1 MRTIAILPVKSFTVA
16 KQRLAAMLG
25 AGSRQALAQA
35 MFSDV
40 LASLRR
46 VPGVDWVA
54 VVTADR
60 VAESAAL
67 GERVHVLRDTE
78 QAGQSAAAELGVREV
93 GDADAVL
100 LVPGDCPALN
110 PKQLDALIASVEPAP
125 SVVIQYAL
133 GCGFDRVLLVPGD
146 TPLLDPGEVAGLLR
160 RGIDEDMAAVVVPDR
175 HGEGTN
181 ALLLCPPDA
190 IEPSF
195 GPGSCERHMAAAR
208 ERGLVCAVERVPTT
222 LEARRGHAPST
233 RGALR
238 QLDRS
243 QAWRR
248 PPVPA

>member
-1 MRTIAILPVKSFTVA
+1 MSTIAILPVKSFGAA
-16 KQRLAAMLG
+16 KQRLAAALG

-46 VPGVDWVA
+46 VPGIDSVA

-67 GERVHVLRDTE
+67 GERVQVLRDTE
-78 QAGQSAAAELGVREV
+78 QAGQSAAASIGI
-93 GDADAVL
+93 D
-100 LVPGDCPALN
+100 
-110 PKQLDALIASVEPAP
+110 
-125 SVVIQYAL
+125 YAL

-160 RGIDEDMAAVVVPDR
+160 LGIDEDMAAVVVPDR

-190 IEPSF
+190 IQPSF

-208 ERGLVCAVERVPTT
+208 ERGLACAVERVPTLALDVDTSQDLELLAAT
-222 LEARRGHAPST
+222 LEARRGQAPST
-233 RGALR
+233 RGTLR

>member
-1 MRTIAILPVKSFTVA
+1 MSTIAILPVKSFGAA
-16 KQRLAAMLG
+16 KQRLAGALG

-35 MFSDV
+35 MFADV

-46 VPGVDWVA
+46 VPGIDSVA

-78 QAGQSAAAELGVREV
+78 QGGQSVAAMIG
-93 GDADAVL
+93 
-100 LVPGDCPALN
+100 
-110 PKQLDALIASVEPAP
+110 
-125 SVVIQYAL
+125 IQYAQAR
-133 GCGFDRVLLVPGD
+133 GFGRVLLVPGD
-146 TPLLDPGEVAGLLR
+146 TPLLEPGEVAGLLR
-160 RGIDEDMAAVVVPDR
+160 RGHDEGFGAVVVPDR

-181 ALLLCPPDA
+181 ALLLSPPDA
-190 IEPSF
+190 IQPAF
-195 GPGSCERHMAAAR
+195 GPGSCERHMASAQAA
-208 ERGLVCAVERVPTT
+208 GVACAVERVPTLALDVDTGDDLELLAAT
-222 LEARRGHAPST
+222 LEGRRGHAPST

>member
-1 MRTIAILPVKSFTVA
+1 MSTIAILPVKSFGAA
-16 KQRLAAMLG
+16 KQRLAAALG

-40 LASLRR
+40 MASLRR
-46 VPGVDWVA
+46 VPGLDSVV

-67 GERVHVLRDTE
+67 GERVQVLRDTA
-78 QAGQSAAAELGVREV
+78 QAGQSAAAQIGIEF
-93 GDADAVL
+93 A
-100 LVPGDCPALN
+100 
-110 PKQLDALIASVEPAP
+110 QAS
-125 SVVIQYAL
+125 
-133 GCGFDRVLLVPGD
+133 GFDRVLLVPGD
-146 TPLLDPGEVAGLLR
+146 TPLLDPGEVAALMR
-160 RGIDEDMAAVVVPDR
+160 RGLDEGIGALIVPDR

-181 ALLLCPPDA
+181 ALLLSPPDA

-195 GPGSCERHMAAAR
+195 GPGSCERHVEAAR
-208 ERGLVCAVERVPTT
+208 AGGVACAVERVPTLALDVDTGQDLELLAAT
-222 LEARRGHAPST
+222 LEGRRGHAPST

>member
-1 MRTIAILPVKSFTVA
+1 MSTIAILPVKSFGAA
-16 KQRLAAMLG
+16 KQRLAAALG

-40 LASLRR
+40 MASLRR
-46 VPGVDWVA
+46 VPGLDSVV

-67 GERVHVLRDTE
+67 GERVRVLRDTL
-78 QAGQSAAAELGVREV
+78 QAGQSAAAQIGIEY
-93 GDADAVL
+93 A
-100 LVPGDCPALN
+100 
-110 PKQLDALIASVEPAP
+110 QAS
-125 SVVIQYAL
+125 
-133 GCGFDRVLLVPGD
+133 GFDRVLLVPGD
-146 TPLLDPGEVAGLLR
+146 TPLLDPGEVAALMR
-160 RGIDEDMAAVVVPDR
+160 RGLDEGIGALIVPDR

-181 ALLLCPPDA
+181 ALLLSPPDA

-195 GPGSCERHMAAAR
+195 GPGSCERHLAAAR
-208 ERGLVCAVERVPTT
+208 AAGLACAVERVPTLALDVDTGQDLELLAAT
-222 LEARRGHAPST
+222 LEGRRGHAPST

>member
-1 MRTIAILPVKSFTVA
+1 MSTIAILPVKSFGAA
-16 KQRLAAMLG
+16 KQRLAAALG

-40 LASLRR
+40 MASLRR
-46 VPGVDWVA
+46 VPGLDSVV

-67 GERVHVLRDTE
+67 GERVQVLRDTA
-78 QAGQSAAAELGVREV
+78 QAGQSAAAQIGIEF
-93 GDADAVL
+93 A
-100 LVPGDCPALN
+100 
-110 PKQLDALIASVEPAP
+110 QAS
-125 SVVIQYAL
+125 
-133 GCGFDRVLLVPGD
+133 GFDRVLLVPGD
-146 TPLLDPGEVAGLLR
+146 TPLLDPGEVAALMR
-160 RGIDEDMAAVVVPDR
+160 RGLDEGIGALIVPDR

-181 ALLLCPPDA
+181 ALLLSPPDA

-195 GPGSCERHMAAAR
+195 GPGSCERHVAAAR
-208 ERGLVCAVERVPTT
+208 AAGVASAVERVPTLALDVDTGQDLELLAAT
-222 LEARRGHAPST
+222 LEGRRGHAPST

>member
-1 MRTIAILPVKSFTVA
+1 MSTIAILPVKSFGAA
-16 KQRLAAMLG
+16 KQRLAAALG

-40 LASLRR
+40 MASLRR
-46 VPGVDWVA
+46 VPGLDSVV

-67 GERVHVLRDTE
+67 GERVRVLRDTL
-78 QAGQSAAAELGVREV
+78 QAGQSAAAQIGIEY
-93 GDADAVL
+93 A
-100 LVPGDCPALN
+100 
-110 PKQLDALIASVEPAP
+110 QAS
-125 SVVIQYAL
+125 
-133 GCGFDRVLLVPGD
+133 GFDRVLLVPGD
-146 TPLLDPGEVAGLLR
+146 TPLLDPGEVAALMR
-160 RGIDEDMAAVVVPDR
+160 RGLDEGIGALIVPDR

-181 ALLLCPPDA
+181 ALLLSPPDA

-195 GPGSCERHMAAAR
+195 GPGSCERHVAAAR
-208 ERGLVCAVERVPTT
+208 AAGVACAVERVPTLALDVDTGQDLELLAAT
-222 LEARRGHAPST
+222 LEGRRGHAPST

>member
-1 MRTIAILPVKSFTVA
+1 MSTIAILPVKSFGAA
-16 KQRLAAMLG
+16 KQRLAAALG

-40 LASLRR
+40 LGSLRR
-46 VPGVDWVA
+46 VPGVDAVA

-67 GERVHVLRDTE
+67 GERVEVLRDTE
-78 QAGQSAAAELGVREV
+78 QTGQSAAASIGI
-93 GDADAVL
+93 G
-100 LVPGDCPALN
+100 
-110 PKQLDALIASVEPAP
+110 
-125 SVVIQYAL
+125 YAQA
-133 GCGFDRVLLVPGD
+133 CGFDRVLLVPGD
-146 TPLLDPGEVAGLLR
+146 TPLLDPGEVAALLR
-160 RGIDEDMAAVVVPDR
+160 RGLDQDLGAIVVPDR

-195 GPGSCERHMAAAR
+195 GPGSCERHLAAAR
-208 ERGLVCAVERVPTT
+208 AAGVRCAVERVPTLALDVDTGQDLELHAAT
-222 LEARRGHAPST
+222 LEGRRGQAPST

>member
-1 MRTIAILPVKSFTVA
+1 MSTIAILPVKSFGAA
-16 KQRLAAMLG
+16 KQRLAAALG

-40 LASLRR
+40 MASLRR
-46 VPGVDWVA
+46 VPGLDSVV

-67 GERVHVLRDTE
+67 GERVQVLRDTA
-78 QAGQSAAAELGVREV
+78 QAGQSAAAQIGIEY
-93 GDADAVL
+93 A
-100 LVPGDCPALN
+100 
-110 PKQLDALIASVEPAP
+110 QAS
-125 SVVIQYAL
+125 
-133 GCGFDRVLLVPGD
+133 GFDRVLLVPGD
-146 TPLLDPGEVAGLLR
+146 TPLLDPGEVAALMR
-160 RGIDEDMAAVVVPDR
+160 RGLDEGIGALIVPDR

-181 ALLLCPPDA
+181 ALLLSPPDA

-195 GPGSCERHMAAAR
+195 GPGSCERHVAAAR
-208 ERGLVCAVERVPTT
+208 AAGVACAVERVPTLALDVDTGQDLELLAAT
-222 LEARRGHAPST
+222 LEGRRGHAPST